1 MTSTRYALIGYGG
14 AGRGIHS
21 RLIREA
27 GGVVTDVVARDPGR
41 RMQAASDW
49 PAVRLHDDVAS
60 LLASRDGQG
69 GRSAGPAFDV
79 VVVASP
85 TPLHA
90 EHAEAVAAV
99 GVPFVLDKPIAT
111 SAAQARRVV
120 AAAGSTPFT
129 VFQNRRWDPEQLT
142 LGAVVGRGELGEVH
156 TFERRWERFRPVPR
170 DRWKENDPVGGGLLL
185 DLGPHLVDAA
195 TQLFGPVT
203 AVSAHLRALTTPT
216 EDDVFL
222 ELQHAEGGAVEGAGA
237 VPGGV
242 VSRLWAG
249 SVVGAPGPRTRVLG
263 RGAAYLVTTYETAS
277 EASPFEVLDADAPA
291 GSEGWL
297 VRGREKTAVPRAPG
311 GHADFYRLVAAWA
324 TGEGPA
330 PVDPAD
336 AVRTAEVL
344 DAARVAAREG
354 RRVEV

>member
-1 MTSTRYALIGYGG
+1 MTSTRYALVGYGG
-14 AGRGIHS
+14 SGRGIHS

-27 GGVVTDVVARDPGR
+27 GGVVTDVVVRDPGR

-49 PAVRLHDDVAS
+49 PAVRLHDDLGA
-60 LLASRDGQG
+60 LLASRSG
-69 GRSAGPAFDV
+69 GPRSVGPTFDV
-79 VVVASP
+79 VVIASP
-85 TPLHA
+85 SQLHV
-90 EHAEAVAAV
+90 EHAAAV
-99 GVPFVLDKPIAT
+99 SAAGVPFVLDKPIAT
-111 SAAQARRVV
+111 DAAQAREVV
-120 AAAGSTPFT
+120 DAAGTTPFT

-142 LGAVVGRGELGEVH
+142 LAAVVGRGELGEVH

-185 DLGPHLVDAA
+185 DLGPHLVDSA

-203 AVSAHLRALTTPT
+203 SVSARLRAHTTPT

-222 ELQHAEGGAVEGAGA
+222 ELEHAEGGAVDGAGA

-263 RGAAYLVTTYETAS
+263 RSAAYLVTTYETAS

-291 GSEGWL
+291 DSEGWL
-297 VRGREKTAVPRAPG
+297 VRGREKTAVRRAPG
-311 GHADFYRLVAAWA
+311 GHADFYRRVDAWVGDD
-324 TGEGPA
+324 GEV